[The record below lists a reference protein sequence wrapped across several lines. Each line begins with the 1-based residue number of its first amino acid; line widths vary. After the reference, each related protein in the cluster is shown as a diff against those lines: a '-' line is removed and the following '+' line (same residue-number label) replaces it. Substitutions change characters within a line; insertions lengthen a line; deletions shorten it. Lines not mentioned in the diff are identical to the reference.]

1 MGSLQRSQCLSPP
14 FLFALRNWSPC
25 LRHLLSLQPL
35 TLSRLPRSR
44 AFSRQRRFLGGE
56 AAVPTFPPRPPRLCQ
71 PRGPPPLA
79 LTGRAA
85 RRLPRQ
91 RSARSRALPRGLSP
105 SRKEAWA
112 SGGATSPRK
121 PQGANDGRQTREQ
134 GPSLLLA
141 GAAGE
146 LVAPPHL
153 RPDGPGRRSREPGEA
168 VQECP
173 APAALLAARFLRRL
187 RAAPPLPGLS
197 GAGRETEMG
206 DNIVYTEFLQHSLNV
221 YCVPDVSPCAPALS
235 DLTVIH
241 REVCQENLEGN
252 RDSLFSSPT
261 PISSR
266 PGWRNMKKELEKMK
280 NIIPFDQMTTEDL
293 SEVFSEAKSDKKKDP
308 YWPHKPIE
316 KAPLE
321 LGRKLWPPYY
331 KHWTPKVI
339 YGKKKKK
346 IKQIN
351 NPLSGRLHTYPKNIY
366 R

>member
-44 AFSRQRRFLGGE
+44 AFSRQRRFPGGE
-56 AAVPTFPPRPPRLCQ
+56 AAVPTSPPHPPRLCQ

-121 PQGANDGRQTREQ
+121 PQGANDGRQTREE

-146 LVAPPHL
+146 LVAPPHVRSPEWPVPKSVRLLMPAPGFSPRPIRKGVVPWL

-252 RDSLFSSPT
+252 REYFPPRHLFH
-261 PISSR
+261 
-266 PGWRNMKKELEKMK
+266 PGQDGG
-280 NIIPFDQMTTEDL
+280 I
-293 SEVFSEAKSDKKKDP
+293 
-308 YWPHKPIE
+308 
-316 KAPLE
+316 
-321 LGRKLWPPYY
+321 
-331 KHWTPKVI
+331 
-339 YGKKKKK
+339 
-346 IKQIN
+346 
-351 NPLSGRLHTYPKNIY
+351 
-366 R
+366 